1 MRRKLEFVALTNPIE
16 KRCLFSSGK
25 SPPMYMHDKLLK
37 ARGIVYTIGFAVVV
51 VTVLWKLI
59 VR

>member
-1 MRRKLEFVALTNPIE
+1 
-16 KRCLFSSGK
+16 
-25 SPPMYMHDKLLK
+25 MYMHDKLLK

-51 VTVLWKLI
+51 VIVVWKLI